1 MKERLHA
8 VINKHI
14 IKALLLSHFP
24 EFFSWM
30 DFEFLEIKIEGEN
43 IRFTVCDKE

>member
-1 MKERLHA
+1 MKKTVTA
-8 VINKHI
+8 IIDKHI
-14 IKALLLSHFP
+14 IKALLLSHLP
-24 EFFSWM
+24 GFFSWL